1 MVNRK
6 LKSAIYGEYPSQL
19 AFAADLEVS
28 DSLLSKIVRGW
39 REPTPELRKTISE
52 KLGVPERELFP
63 A

>member
-6 LKSAIYGEYPSQL
+6 LKSAIYGEYPSQV
-19 AFAADLEVS
+19 AFAADLQVS

-39 REPTPELRKTISE
+39 REPTPELRRAMAE